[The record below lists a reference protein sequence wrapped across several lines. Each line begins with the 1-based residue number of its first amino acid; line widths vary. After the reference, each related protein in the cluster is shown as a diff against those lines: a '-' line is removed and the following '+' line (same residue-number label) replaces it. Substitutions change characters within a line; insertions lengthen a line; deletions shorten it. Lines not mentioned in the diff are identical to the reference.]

1 MTETDP
7 GGPDRLEA
15 DAGTTGSRRKGVD
28 EPITPDESGSLNIP
42 PNQPDGSPREDLGVP
57 ESERDGTPRLAGTT
71 ATTTP
76 YANTG
81 GTGGTGGGAA
91 GTGRTVGGDGNDRET
106 VRRDIEDARRELGD
120 TVEALVHKTDVK
132 GRFQET
138 AAQVG
143 DDLRKVGAAT
153 ATTATEMVERVKV
166 AAPEM
171 VERVK
176 VAAPEMVERVKVAAP
191 EMVGRVKE
199 AAPEVVG
206 RVREVTPA
214 EIKDAAGR
222 VTTEA
227 GKRPVVTIAAVAAL
241 FLVVLRVLRRGKNK
255 KRK

>member
-7 GGPDRLEA
+7 GGPGRLEP

-42 PNQPDGSPREDLGVP
+42 PNQPEGTSREGLGA
-57 ESERDGTPRLAGTT
+57 SEPGRDGTSPLREGAAPVVVPETT
-71 ATTTP
+71 AATTP

-81 GTGGTGGGAA
+81 GTGVGAA
-91 GTGRTVGGDGNDRET
+91 GATEAAKIGKIVGDDGNDTET
-106 VRRDIEDARRELGD
+106 LRRDIEDARRELGD

-132 GRFQET
+132 GRIQET

-171 VERVK
+171 V
-176 VAAPEMVERVKVAAP
+176 
-191 EMVGRVKE
+191 GRVKE

-206 RVREVTPA
+206 RVREATPA

-227 GKRPVVTIAAVAAL
+227 SKRPVVTVAAFAAL
-241 FLVVLRVLRRGKNK
+241 VLVVLRVLRRGK
-255 KRK
+255 RK

>member
-7 GGPDRLEA
+7 GGPERPQA
-15 DAGTTGSRRKGVD
+15 VAGTTGSRRKGVD
-28 EPITPDESGSLNIP
+28 EPVTPEESGSLNIP
-42 PNQPDGSPREDLGVP
+42 PNQPDGTPGEDLGVT
-57 ESERDGTPRLAGTT
+57 ESERDGTPRLPGDTT
-71 ATTTP
+71 LAAVPDTTVATTP

-81 GTGGTGGGAA
+81 ATGGVTETGK
-91 GTGRTVGGDGNDRET
+91 TGKTVGNDGNDTES
-106 VRRDIEDARRELGD
+106 VRRDIEEARRELGD

-171 VERVK
+171 VGK
-176 VAAPEMVERVKVAAP
+176 VR
-191 EMVGRVKE
+191 E

-206 RVREVTPA
+206 RVKEVTPV

-227 GKRPVVTIAAVAAL
+227 GKRPVVTIAALAAL
-241 FLVVLRVLRRGKNK
+241 ALVVFRILRRGKK
-255 KRK
+255 K

>member
-7 GGPDRLEA
+7 GGNRFEP

-42 PNQPDGSPREDLGVP
+42 PNQPEGMSREGLGASG
-57 ESERDGTPRLAGTT
+57 SERDGTSGFREGAAPVAVPEAT
-71 ATTTP
+71 ATTP
-76 YANTG
+76 YAD
-81 GTGGTGGGAA
+81 TGGGAA
-91 GTGRTVGGDGNDRET
+91 GTTGATEIGKTVGDDGNDTET
-106 VRRDIEDARRELGD
+106 LRRDIEDARRELGD

-132 GRFQET
+132 GRIQET

-153 ATTATEMVERVKV
+153 ASTAT
-166 AAPEM
+166 
-171 VERVK
+171 
-176 VAAPEMVERVKVAAP
+176 EMVERVKVAAP

-206 RVREVTPA
+206 RVKEATPV

-227 GKRPVVTIAAVAAL
+227 SKRPVVTVAAFAAL
-241 FLVVLRVLRRGKNK
+241 VLVVLRILRRGK
-255 KRK
+255 RK

>member
-76 YANTG
+76 YAN
-81 GTGGTGGGAA
+81 TGGTGGGAA

-176 VAAPEMVERVKVAAP
+176 VAAPEMV
-191 EMVGRVKE
+191 GRVKE

>member
-7 GGPDRLEA
+7 GGPDRPHA
-15 DAGTTGSRRKGVD
+15 VAGTTGSRRKGVD

-42 PNQPDGSPREDLGVP
+42 PNQPEGTPREDLGVP
-57 ESERDGTPRLAGTT
+57 ESERDGTPRLPEGAATT
-71 ATTTP
+71 AP
-76 YANTG
+76 YVNTGNTG
-81 GTGGTGGGAA
+81 GGVTEVGK
-91 GTGRTVGGDGNDRET
+91 TVGNDGNDTET

-171 VERVK
+171 V
-176 VAAPEMVERVKVAAP
+176 
-191 EMVGRVKE
+191 GRVKE

-206 RVREVTPA
+206 RVKEVTPV

-227 GKRPVVTIAAVAAL
+227 GKRPVVTIAAIAAL
-241 FLVVLRVLRRGKNK
+241 ILVVFRVLRRGKK
-255 KRK
+255 K